1 MGTDSVDNNSH
12 KRVLGSQNKENFD
25 YFREC
30 IWQFLKCNL
39 SLHTVMFFPKAKF
52 LGKISNSQDRIVLH
66 ISFRSD
72 EGLSIESSALKLF
85 MVANLHY

>member
-1 MGTDSVDNNSH
+1 MGTDSVDNKS
-12 KRVLGSQNKENFD
+12 LSP
-25 YFREC
+25 Y
-30 IWQFLKCNL
+30 CN
-39 SLHTVMFFPKAKF
+39 VFPKAKF

>member
-1 MGTDSVDNNSH
+1 MFVNVFGNFWSVIS
-12 KRVLGSQNKENFD
+12 LSP
-25 YFREC
+25 Y
-30 IWQFLKCNL
+30 CN
-39 SLHTVMFFPKAKF
+39 VFPKAKF

>member
-39 SLHTVMFFPKAKF
+39 SLHTVMFFQK
-52 LGKISNSQDRIVLH
+52 L
-66 ISFRSD
+66 SF
-72 EGLSIESSALKLF
+72 
-85 MVANLHY
+85 